1 MKAALTLRIDRKLEI
16 VQNVKLLEIS
26 QVARKLPS
34 NLWKG
39 HYYFH
44 KKSNDKK
51 IKANEVNTILFVVAL
66 DEAFVKLMSQAK

>member
-1 MKAALTLRIDRKLEI
+1 MKSALILRIDRKLEI
-16 VQNVKLLEIS
+16 VQNAKRVKLLEIS
-26 QVARKLPS
+26 QVARELPS

-51 IKANEVNTILFVVAL
+51 IKANEDNTIVFVVAL
-66 DEAFVKLMSQAK
+66 RPLLN